1 VAIVGAGY
9 TGLTAAM
16 LGKLEGRSAFSDIAF
31 PSHSLHM
38 LAKSAGPIFEAWY
51 RLRDTGG
58 F

>member
-31 PSHSLHM
+31 PSHPLHR
-38 LAKSAGPIFEAWY
+38 LAKSAAPVFEAWY
-51 RLRDTGG
+51 RLRERVK
-58 F
+58 